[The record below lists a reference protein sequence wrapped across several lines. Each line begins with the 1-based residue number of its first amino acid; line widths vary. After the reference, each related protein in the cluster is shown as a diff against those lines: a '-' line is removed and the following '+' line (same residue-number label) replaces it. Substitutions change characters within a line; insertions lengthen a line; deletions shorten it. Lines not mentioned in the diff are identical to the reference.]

1 MQLETQRLIMRD
13 FRDDDWPTVAAY
25 WADPRYQR
33 YYPENQRHEETVR
46 ALIGRF
52 VAAQAE
58 QPRQRW
64 QLALVT
70 RDGGRLIGN
79 CGIRVNDPDLREAN
93 IGYELNPEFWG
104 QGYASEAARAILRFG
119 FEELGLHRVWAECV
133 ADNAGSVRVLEKLG
147 MRREAHFRELQRFR
161 ERWWDGYIYAILDH
175 EWPNAQRR

>member
-13 FRDDDWPTVAAY
+13 YRADEWPTMAAY

-33 YYPENQRHEETVR
+33 YYPEDERQDETVR
-46 ALIGRF
+46 KLVASF
-52 VAAQAE
+52 VAAQTA
-58 QPRQRW
+58 QPRRKW

-93 IGYELNPEFWG
+93 IGYELDPEFWG

-119 FEELGLHRVWAECV
+119 FEELGMHRVWAECV